1 VLIIYC
7 SWVLLSHL
15 YVCLCTS
22 QLQQHIELEGGVL
35 QLKDKPDA
43 FFISQLRLYRHLQ
56 KAVIS
61 YDCAGASMCE
71 VLKVEAACRHAAE
84 VHPNHPSIEL
94 IRTNTDEMAS
104 SSDHPNTEVCPN
116 CLN

>member
-1 VLIIYC
+1 MFMGTTISPLR
-7 SWVLLSHL
+7 L
-15 YVCLCTS
+15 YTS

-61 YDCAGASMCE
+61 NDCAGASMCE

>member
-1 VLIIYC
+1 MGTTISPL
-7 SWVLLSHL
+7 
-15 YVCLCTS
+15 CLCTS
-22 QLQQHIELEGGVL
+22 QLQQHIQLEGGVL